1 MHIRLPVSIFGV
13 TGQQRPVHRR
23 WIKMNGLKEVSRT
36 EEGRRIM
43 TRELSHD
50 RANRVRDVADIFGTS
65 ERHVWRP
72 IKSGQLKAERLGARC
87 VRVFDSEIA
96 RYRESLRSHAA

>member
-1 MHIRLPVSIFGV
+1 
-13 TGQQRPVHRR
+13 
-23 WIKMNGLKEVSRT
+23 MNGLNEITPSEKSRRQRG
-36 EEGRRIM
+36 E
-43 TRELSHD
+43 HD

-65 ERHVWRP
+65 ERHVWRL

>member
-1 MHIRLPVSIFGV
+1 MSGLNEITPAEKARR
-13 TGQQRPVHRR
+13 QRQS
-23 WIKMNGLKEVSRT
+23 E
-36 EEGRRIM
+36 
-43 TRELSHD
+43 HD

-65 ERHVWRP
+65 ERHVWRL

>member
-1 MHIRLPVSIFGV
+1 
-13 TGQQRPVHRR
+13 
-23 WIKMNGLKEVSRT
+23 MNGLNEITAEKL
-36 EEGRRIM
+36 RRQ
-43 TRELSHD
+43 RGEHD

-65 ERHVWRP
+65 ERQVWRL

>member
-1 MHIRLPVSIFGV
+1 MNRLNEITPAEKLR
-13 TGQQRPVHRR
+13 QRQS
-23 WIKMNGLKEVSRT
+23 E
-36 EEGRRIM
+36 
-43 TRELSHD
+43 HD

-65 ERHVWRP
+65 ERHVWRL

>member
-1 MHIRLPVSIFGV
+1 
-13 TGQQRPVHRR
+13 
-23 WIKMNGLKEVSRT
+23 MNGLNEITPAEKSRRQRQS
-36 EEGRRIM
+36 E
-43 TRELSHD
+43 HD

-65 ERHVWRP
+65 ERHVWRL